1 MKPVIFI
8 ATFLM
13 LHAVDGLSLTPAA
26 AFKDADSLAPAGAN
40 RSEIERALSLVPAAH
55 RTAMEFLVENMP
67 EVDLKSLK
75 GEYLL
80 ENVALAF
87 EAFDAAPWAKQV
99 PQDVFLNDVL
109 PYASLNEKRDDWRR
123 KLRDIAAPI
132 VKDCKT
138 PGEAAQALN
147 RQLFGVVKVRY
158 STQRK
163 KPDQSALESMESGIA
178 TCSGLSVLLVDA
190 CRAVGVPARV
200 AGTPMWMNLRG
211 NHTWVE
217 VWDGDWHFT
226 GAAEPDK
233 AGLDRGWFA
242 GDASKARRDVPE
254 HAIYASSFRKTGLS
268 FPLVWNPRLDW
279 VPAVNVTD
287 RYTPTVAPIPDARL
301 RLLVRVLCGGKRVAA
316 KVSVTNPA
324 DAALKLE
331 GTSSDEFADLNN
343 LLTFPISRGQTV
355 HLRIE
360 HNGKAIEQD
369 VKTTTGKEAEQMVTI
384 LLPS

>member
-1 MKPVIFI
+1 MKPIIFVAAI
-8 ATFLM
+8 LM
-13 LHAVDGLSLTPAA
+13 FHAVDGLSLTPAGVL
-26 AFKDADSLAPAGAN
+26 KDADPLAAAGPN
-40 RSEIERALSLVPAAH
+40 RSEIERALSLVPDPH
-55 RTAMEFLVENMP
+55 RRAMEFLVENMP
-67 EVDLKSLK
+67 EVDMKSLK
-75 GEYLL
+75 GDYLL

-99 PQDVFLNDVL
+99 PQDIFLNDVL
-109 PYASLNEKRDDWRR
+109 PYASLNEKRDDWRG

-147 RQLFGVVKVRY
+147 RQLFRIVKVRY

-190 CRAVGVPARV
+190 CRAVGVPARI

-242 GDASKARRDVPE
+242 GDASQARRDVPE
-254 HAIYASSFRKTGLS
+254 HAIYASSFKKTGLS
-268 FPLVWNPRLDW
+268 FPLVWNLRLNS

-287 RYTPTVAPIPDARL
+287 RYTRKTAPIPDTRL
-301 RLLVRVLCGGKRVAA
+301 RLLVRVLSRGKRVAA
-316 KVSVTNPA
+316 KVTVTSAA
-324 DAALKLE
+324 DATLKLE
-331 GTSSDEFADLNN
+331 GTSSDESADLNN
-343 LLTFPISRGQTV
+343 LLTFPITRGQTL

-360 HNGKAIEQD
+360 HAGRTTERD
-369 VKTTTGKEAEQMVTI
+369 VKSTTGNEAEQMVTI
-384 LLPS
+384 LVPS

>member
-1 MKPVIFI
+1 MKPNIF
-8 ATFLM
+8 
-13 LHAVDGLSLTPAA
+13 AA
-26 AFKDADSLAPAGAN
+26 ALLLLIPADGWSCLPADALKPVDHLALAGPN

-75 GEYLL
+75 SDYLL

-99 PQDVFLNDVL
+99 PQDIFLNDVL

-147 RQLFGVVKVRY
+147 RQIFGIVKVRY

-163 KPDQSALESMESGIA
+163 KPDQSALESMDSGIA

-233 AGLDRGWFA
+233 TGLDRGWFA
-242 GDASKARRDVPE
+242 DDASKARRDVPE

-268 FPLVWNPRLDW
+268 FPLVWNPRLKW

-301 RLLVRVLCGGKRVAA
+301 RLLVRVLGGGKRVAA
-316 KVSVTNPA
+316 KVTVTSAA
-324 DAALKLE
+324 DATLKLE
-331 GTSSDEFADLNN
+331 GKSSDESADLNN
-343 LLTFPISRGQTV
+343 LLAFPVLRGQTL

-360 HNGKAIEQD
+360 RDGNSIEED
-369 VKTTTGKEAEQMVTI
+369 VKTTTGQAAEQMVTI
-384 LLPS
+384 VIPS

>member
-1 MKPVIFI
+1 MS
-8 ATFLM
+8 
-13 LHAVDGLSLTPAA
+13 HAVDGLALTPAD
-26 AFKDADSLAPAGAN
+26 AFKDVDQLAAAGAN
-40 RSEIERALSLVPAAH
+40 RSEIERALSLVPNQQ

-67 EVDLKSLK
+67 DVDLKSLK
-75 GEYLL
+75 GDYLL
-80 ENVALAF
+80 ENVALAC
-87 EAFDAAPWAKQV
+87 EAFGAAPWAKQV
-99 PQDVFLNDVL
+99 PQDIFLNDVL

-123 KLRDIAAPI
+123 RVRDIAAPI

-138 PGEAAQALN
+138 PGEAAMALN
-147 RQLFGVVKVRY
+147 RQLFRIVKVRY

-226 GAAEPDK
+226 GAAEPNK
-233 AGLDRGWFA
+233 AGLDRGWFV
-242 GDASKARRDVPE
+242 GDASKARRDIPE

-268 FPLVWNPRLDW
+268 FPLVWNPRLKW
-279 VPAVNVTD
+279 VPAVNVTG
-287 RYTPTVAPIPDARL
+287 RYTPKVAPIPDARL
-301 RLLVRVLCGGKRVAA
+301 RLLVRVLGGGKRVAA
-316 KVSVTNPA
+316 KVTVTSAA

-331 GTSSDEFADLNN
+331 GTSSDESADLNN
-343 LLTFPISRGQTV
+343 LLTFPVVRGQTL

-360 HNGKAIEQD
+360 RDGKAIERD
-369 VKTTTGKEAEQMVTI
+369 VKTTNGKEAEQMVTI
-384 LLPS
+384 VFPS